1 MRVGVIGLAGVG
13 RTHISKWSEIAD
25 LVSVCDLDSTVLAQI
40 TESSQINGYT
50 SVEQMLDKED
60 LQAISICTPPK
71 SHLPI
76 TQQAADRG
84 IHVLCEKPMAST
96 VSDCQAMI
104 DICSRQSVVLQIGH
118 KKRFLPAIQ
127 RLKEISEGNLG
138 PIQYMVHRY
147 PHPGTSNRDWFW
159 AEDDGGGPI
168 LENAVHAADILG
180 FLMGNVTRVYAE
192 GGNLLAADHKTQ
204 IDCAV
209 STLRFASGAIG
220 VVNAGMVST
229 SQFNFE
235 DYYVATSAGV
245 AEVKGKFDS
254 ADTIRYSFR
263 SNPNQV
269 EEKSFPN
276 FDSFRAEIQHF
287 VNCIETSEIPLAD
300 GYSGMKAVAVCR
312 AVKQSSETGKPVEL

>member
-71 SHLPI
+71 SHLSI

-104 DICSRQSVVLQIGH
+104 DICSCQSVVLQIGH

-127 RLKEISEGNLG
+127 RLKEISEGDLG
-138 PIQYMVHRY
+138 IIQYMVHRY
-147 PHPGTSNRDWFW
+147 PHPGPSNRDWFW

-192 GGNLLAADHKTQ
+192 GGNLLATDHKSQ

-209 STLRFASGAIG
+209 YTLRFASGAIG

-229 SQFNFE
+229 PQFNFE

-245 AEVKGKFDS
+245 AEVKGKYDS

-287 VNCIETSEIPLAD
+287 VNCIETSEVPLAD

>member
-13 RTHISKWSEIAD
+13 RTHISKWSEIAE

-71 SHLPI
+71 SHLSI

-127 RLKEISEGNLG
+127 RLKEISEGDLG
-138 PIQYMVHRY
+138 HIQYIWCTDTHIR
-147 PHPGTSNRDWFW
+147 GRQT
-159 AEDDGGGPI
+159 
-168 LENAVHAADILG
+168 
-180 FLMGNVTRVYAE
+180 
-192 GGNLLAADHKTQ
+192 
-204 IDCAV
+204 
-209 STLRFASGAIG
+209 AIG
-220 VVNAGMVST
+220 FGLKMMEED
-229 SQFNFE
+229 QFWKMRF
-235 DYYVATSAGV
+235 TLLT
-245 AEVKGKFDS
+245 FLDS
-254 ADTIRYSFR
+254 
-263 SNPNQV
+263 
-269 EEKSFPN
+269 
-276 FDSFRAEIQHF
+276 
-287 VNCIETSEIPLAD
+287 
-300 GYSGMKAVAVCR
+300 
-312 AVKQSSETGKPVEL
+312 